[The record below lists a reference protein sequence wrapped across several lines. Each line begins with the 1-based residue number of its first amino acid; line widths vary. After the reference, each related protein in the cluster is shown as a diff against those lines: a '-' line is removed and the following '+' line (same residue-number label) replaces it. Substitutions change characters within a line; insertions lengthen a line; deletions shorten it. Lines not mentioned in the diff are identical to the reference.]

1 MAEATLDL
9 TRWPLVIATL
19 PGVMTEG
26 ELLLFTASLD
36 SLLDH
41 GATFGLVLDGTG
53 MKKVPTA
60 RMIMEY
66 RRWLASRRA
75 RAEQVCVAYV
85 VVVNSWIGRGVLEA
99 AGHLLRRPALY
110 HATSSLD
117 EGIAWAERRL
127 SDATPSEPPSSLAGE
142 PRARADLPDLA
153 PLLDLFDEAAYL
165 VNEAGE
171 VVFANTV
178 ALGEHGQNPDWLP
191 QALSQEADADS
202 RPCRIARVGWERDL
216 YIVIPAA
223 ASLVDLPPRLR
234 QVAERLVDGLTD
246 KEIAAALDIPL
257 TTVRTYVARIF
268 RRLNVHNRS
277 ELVRLFGASV
287 TI

>member
-1 MAEATLDL
+1 MAEAALDL
-9 TRWPLVIATL
+9 SRWPLVIATL
-19 PGVMTEG
+19 PRVMYEDELTE
-26 ELLLFTASLD
+26 FTATLD

-53 MKKVPTA
+53 MRKVPTA

-75 RAEQVCVAYV
+75 RAEEVCAAYV
-85 VVVNSWIGRGVLEA
+85 VVVDSWLGRGVLEA
-99 AGHLLRRPALY
+99 AGHLLRRPPLY
-110 HATSSLD
+110 HSTSNL
-117 EGIAWAERRL
+117 EQGIAWAERRL
-127 SDATPSEPPSSLAGE
+127 RSAAPSDPPPSLGGE
-142 PRARADLPDLA
+142 PRPPAELPDLA

-165 VNEAGE
+165 VRETGE

-178 ALGEHGQNPDWLP
+178 ALGEHGPRPKWLSH
-191 QALSQEADADS
+191 ALSAQPEADS

-223 ASLVDLPPRLR
+223 VSLVDLPPRLR
-234 QVAERLVDGLTD
+234 QIAERLLDGLTD
-246 KEIAAALDIPL
+246 KEIASALDIPL
-257 TTVRTYVARIF
+257 ATVRTYVSRIF
-268 RRLNVHNRS
+268 RRLNVHNRA